1 MYGVAIYVHAISV
14 FCVSSVGMML
24 SNKLAVVAL
33 PLPCTLVLMQLVATL
48 ALLIPFRSQV
58 ERLRLQNVQKWFPV
72 ALLFAAML
80 YTSMKS
86 FVYATVPTVII
97 IRNLGSIVTTVA
109 EYYVLGERVNNE
121 IILSQFV
128 IFLGAVIYGWAN
140 STFSMIG
147 LFWMLLNVFAQG
159 FYGIFVKHMTS
170 NVPEF
175 SSATKYTLALYN
187 NVIAMPM
194 VFILFL
200 HHKEMGFLSL
210 VVPRV
215 TSFGWFWIGLTC
227 ILGFMISTSGFGLQK
242 LVSAATFIVI
252 NNLTKFLNILIG
264 VFIMGDSMGSADGI
278 GCVIAL
284 AAGAWYSSARYRFKE
299 PGVTAEKKEL
309 ESEEETV

>member
-33 PLPCTLVLMQLVATL
+33 PLPCTLVLMQMVATL

-58 ERLRLQNVQKWFPV
+58 ERLKLQNVQKWIPV
-72 ALLFAAML
+72 ATLFAAML

-97 IRNLGSIVTTVA
+97 IRNLGSIFTTVA
-109 EYYVLGERVNNE
+109 EYYTLGERVNDE

-128 IFLGAVIYGWAN
+128 IFLGAVIYGWSN
-140 STFSMIG
+140 STFTMIG

-159 FYGIFVKHMTS
+159 FYGILVKHMTS

-187 NVIAMPM
+187 NVMAMPM
-194 VFILFL
+194 VFVLFL
-200 HHKEMGFLSL
+200 FGEVMKLDSL
-210 VVPRV
+210 LPRV
-215 TSFGWFWIGLTC
+215 TSFGWFWIGVTC

-252 NNLTKFLNILIG
+252 NNLTKFFNILIG
-264 VFIMGDSMGSADGI
+264 VFIMGDSMGFTDGS

-284 AAGAWYSSARYRFKE
+284 AAGAWYSAARYRFKE
-299 PGVTAEKKEL
+299 PDVTLEKKEL
-309 ESEEETV
+309 ESPEQAV

>member
-1 MYGVAIYVHAISV
+1 MYDILEYVRAIAIYS
-14 FCVSSVGMML
+14 VSSMGMML

-33 PLPCTLVLMQLVATL
+33 PLPCTLVLMQMVATL

-80 YTSMKS
+80 YTSMES
-86 FVYATVPTVII
+86 FVYANLSTVLTF
-97 IRNLGSIVTTVA
+97 RNLGSIVTTVA

-227 ILGFMISTSGFGLQK
+227 FCGFMISTSGFGLQK
-242 LVSAATFIVI
+242 LVSAATFIEI
-252 NNLTKFLNILIG
+252 NNLTKFVNILIG
-264 VFIMGDSMGSADGI
+264 VVFLHDSIGFVDGI

-284 AAGAWYSSARYRFKE
+284 AAGAWYASAKYRFKNIRSIS
-299 PGVTAEKKEL
+299 V
-309 ESEEETV
+309 